1 MYFLQ
6 LKPSKIANWEGMK
19 INKNKKLTYTNMD
32 NNRTFCPYIYFL
44 LTIYKLTI
52 FKKGNEN
59 E

>member
-1 MYFLQ
+1 
-6 LKPSKIANWEGMK
+6 MK
-19 INKNKKLTYTNMD
+19 INKNKKLTCTNMD